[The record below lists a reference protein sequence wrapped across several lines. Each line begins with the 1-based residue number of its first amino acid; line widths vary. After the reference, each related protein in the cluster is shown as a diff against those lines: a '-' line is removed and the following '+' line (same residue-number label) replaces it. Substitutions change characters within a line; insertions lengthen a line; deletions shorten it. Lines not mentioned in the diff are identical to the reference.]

1 MKEIRTEGKPRKSW
15 VFTRGRRDSI
25 AEARRQ
31 LSILI
36 NIGKKYRDVEARKMK
51 PKG

>member
-1 MKEIRTEGKPRKSW
+1 MRKVRTEGKPRAKW
-15 VFTRGRRDSI
+15 VYTRARKESM

-31 LSILI
+31 LGILI

-51 PKG
+51 PK

>member
-1 MKEIRTEGKPRKSW
+1 MRKVRTEGKARKPW
-15 VFTRGRRDSI
+15 VYTRARKISME
-25 AEARRQ
+25 EARRQ